1 MRLTLLAAGLFAAL
15 LSPAAPAQTQTPS
28 AVEGTVTERASGGPI
43 PGANVIVDG
52 TGYGT
57 ATDTDGTYRLPIP
70 AGRYLLLVSA
80 VGFETYRDS
89 VVVERRTVTRFD
101 ARLRDATLEMDG
113 DVVVEADAPDDAGA
127 MTVEGETITNVP
139 SQSAGD
145 GLQAVKTLFAVNSAN
160 ETSNTYSV
168 RGGGINENLIYLD
181 GFEVYLPQRTRQGE
195 QEGLSVINADL
206 VERLTLYAGGFPARY
221 GGKLSSALDVSYRKP
236 RGGLDVSAYASTLDA
251 GATVGTGL
259 FGGRGGLALGVRSA
273 TASRFFGGQELKGD
287 YDPSFADVQGLVTAE
302 LAPGHDLYG
311 LGIFARHRFSFDPNE
326 RVTSFGAYPAIQ
338 QARLEFDGS
347 EEDGYDLGFGGVRL
361 RSQIGLFTATHS
373 ADYFELDEREEYDIT
388 ADVNIFAIRDPNVDP
403 NAEGNAIRL
412 SGATRREFAD
422 NQVLTRTLTG
432 QGRYGLLLG
441 RHALETGWQVRR
453 YRFEDRI
460 DEFDETAGIN
470 DTTGISETYRV
481 STLGQAE
488 LDETQLAFHV
498 QDALGVL
505 ADPERLVVTVG
516 VRAEHF
522 SFNDEWTVS
531 PRFSGVFRLSE
542 STTLQAAAGLYYQPP
557 GYRELRGLPDS
568 TITGAD
574 AQANLDRSISN
585 QRAALFTFGGERF
598 FTSRRFYVRAEGYY
612 KQLSNLISYDV
623 ENTRIVYSGEND
635 TEGYAYGLDLQVRGE
650 LVPGLESWL
659 NYGFLVTDE
668 RYLSANTDENR
679 PFGSSEGYTPRP
691 TDRRHNFSLFVQD
704 YVPGSDDLRLYLRA
718 LFGTGS
724 PYTAPTQREIGN
736 EGDVLTAEPGLRHNN
751 RFLEYRRFDMG
762 ATKELIFGQVAG
774 KPVQAELSAEVLN
787 VFNMKNTVS
796 QSYVPVET
804 TSYGWQP
811 IPTRLTPRL
820 VNVRFRVT
828 F

>member
-1 MRLTLLAAGLFAAL
+1 MRLTLLAAGLLAA
-15 LSPAAPAQTQTPS
+15 LSPAASAQTVTPS
-28 AVEGTVTERASGGPI
+28 AVEGTVTERATGGPI
-43 PGANVIVDG
+43 PGANVTVEG
-52 TGYGT
+52 TNFGT
-57 ATDTDGTYRLPIP
+57 ATADDGTYRLPIT
-70 AGRYLLLVSA
+70 AGRYLLVVSA
-80 VGFETYRDS
+80 VGYQTYRDS
-89 VVVERRTVTRFD
+89 VVVERRQTTRFD
-101 ARLRDATLEMDG
+101 ARLRDATLEMDEA
-113 DVVVEADAPDDAGA
+113 VVEADAPDDAGA
-127 MTVEGETITNVP
+127 MTVEGETIDNVP

-145 GLQAVKTLFAVNSAN
+145 GLQAIKTFFAVNSAN

-206 VERLTLYAGGFPARY
+206 VQRLTLYAGGFPARY
-221 GGKLSSALDVSYRKP
+221 GGKLSSALDVTYKKP
-236 RGGLDVSAYASTLDA
+236 RGGLDVSAYTSTLDA

-273 TASRFFGGQELKGD
+273 SAGRFFGGQELKGD
-287 YDPSFADVQGLVTAE
+287 YNPSFADVQGLVTAE
-302 LAPGHDLYG
+302 LAPGHDLYA
-311 LGIFARHRFSFDPNE
+311 LGILARHRFSFDPNE

-338 QARLEFDGS
+338 QARLDFEGS
-347 EEDGYDLGFGGVRL
+347 EEDGYDLGFGGLRL
-361 RSQIGLFTATHS
+361 RSQVGLFTATHL

-388 ADVNIFAIRDPNVDP
+388 AVIGRYAVSDPNQDP
-403 NAEGNAIRL
+403 DAPGNLILLDRA
-412 SGATRREFAD
+412 SRREFAD
-422 NQVLTRTLTG
+422 NRVLTRTLTG

-441 RHALETGWQVRR
+441 RHALETGWHVRR

-460 DEFDETAGIN
+460 DEFDQVDGIDQETEEVASYV
-470 DTTGISETYRV
+470 DAV
-481 STLGQAE
+481 AGQAA

-498 QDALGVL
+498 QDAVGLL
-505 ADPERLVVTVG
+505 PDPERLVVTLG

-531 PRFSGVFRLSE
+531 PRFSGVFQLSE
-542 STTLQAAAGLYYQPP
+542 TTTLQAAAGLYYQPP
-557 GYRELRGLPDS
+557 GYRELRGFPESITGTDS
-568 TITGAD
+568 TAAAGLNTNIE
-574 AQANLDRSISN
+574 S

-612 KQLSNLISYDV
+612 KSLSNLVSYDV
-623 ENTRIVYSGEND
+623 DNTRIVYSGQND
-635 TEGYAYGLDLQVRGE
+635 TEGYAYGFDLQVRGE

-668 RYLSANTDENR
+668 RYTTDAR
-679 PFGSSEGYTPRP
+679 PFGSAEGYTPRP

-724 PYTAPTQREIGN
+724 PYTAPARRETGN
-736 EGDVLTAEPGLRHNN
+736 PGEVLTAEPGIRHND

-762 ATKELIFGQVAG
+762 ATKELVFGTVAG
-774 KPVQAELSAEVLN
+774 KPIQAELSAEVLN

-796 QSYVPVET
+796 QSYIPVET
-804 TSYGWQP
+804 STYGWQP

-820 VNVRFRVT
+820 VNVRFKVT